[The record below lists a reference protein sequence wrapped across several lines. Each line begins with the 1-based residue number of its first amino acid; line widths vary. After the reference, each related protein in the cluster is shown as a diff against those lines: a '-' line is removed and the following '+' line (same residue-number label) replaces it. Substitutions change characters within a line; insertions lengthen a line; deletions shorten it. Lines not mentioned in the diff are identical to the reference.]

1 MGKYYS
7 RSTAWLRDELDRLE
21 EQLDSIIEDCPDDYA
36 SRRNLEDLINNVCNL
51 LYRRECA

>member
-21 EQLDSIIEDCPDDYA
+21 EQLETLTEDCPDDYA
-36 SRRNLEDLINNVCNL
+36 SRRNLENLIDNVFNL
-51 LYRRECA
+51 LWRRNCA